1 MAKIA
6 ACGCAVLKRPIA
18 LLKRSFSDLKAPG
31 HSLYTSPRKVTSKAR
46 DQAPK
51 DKGNNMIQ
59 MRSPPPFPE
68 RDSLRDLIRL

>member
-31 HSLYTSPRKVTSKAR
+31 HSLYTSPRKVISKAG
-46 DQAPK
+46 DQAQRT
-51 DKGNNMIQ
+51 G
-59 MRSPPPFPE
+59 E
-68 RDSLRDLIRL
+68 TT

>member
-31 HSLYTSPRKVTSKAR
+31 HSLYTSPRKGDLEGPR
-46 DQAPK
+46 PGPK

-59 MRSPPPFPE
+59 MHLYLAANLAE
-68 RDSLRDLIRL
+68 